1 MVMSHKALEFYGKNI
16 LEIYEKTD
24 TIDLNIL
31 PIEKLATEYL
41 KLKIKYAT
49 LSSDGSIYGLTAYAD
64 TEFHV
69 KTTNGIKAIS
79 IKSNQILLEKA
90 FLYPQY
96 KRKLFGKHRFTLA
109 HEVAHQLLFS
119 LESTEDRENFN
130 IVYSKKKSHSVRE
143 IKTIEDWNEWQANVL
158 ASILL
163 MPKDKVDYFMFLV
176 SPNKKIINYDNWFDE
191 IDIPKI
197 KSFCELF
204 GVSKTAAIIRLDKL
218 GYIENKKRMD
228 YRNPLD
234 IVYG

>member
-1 MVMSHKALEFYGKNI
+1 MVMSHEA
-16 LEIYEKTD
+16 LEIYGKEVLEIYSKAE

-31 PIEKLATEYL
+31 PIEKLATEHL
-41 KLKIKYAT
+41 KLKIRYAT
-49 LSSDGSIYGLTAYAD
+49 LSSDGSIYGLTAYTD
-64 TEFHV
+64 TEYHIETESGMKV
-69 KTTNGIKAIS
+69 IS
-79 IKSNQILLEKA
+79 IESNQILLEKA
-90 FLYPQY
+90 FLYPKY
-96 KRKLFGKHRFTLA
+96 KSKLFGKHRFTLA

-119 LESTEDRENFN
+119 LESTEDREAYN

-176 SPNKKIINYDNWFDE
+176 SPNKKIISYDNWFDE
-191 IDIPKI
+191 IDAPKI

-204 GVSKTAAIIRLDKL
+204 GVSKTAAIIRLNKL